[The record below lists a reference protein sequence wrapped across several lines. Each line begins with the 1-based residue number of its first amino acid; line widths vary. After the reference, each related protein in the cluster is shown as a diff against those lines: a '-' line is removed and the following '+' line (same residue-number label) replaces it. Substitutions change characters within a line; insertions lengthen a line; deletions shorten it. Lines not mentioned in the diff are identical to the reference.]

1 VLIERA
7 GGLGAKVT
15 VLEVEVERADA
26 VRAADAGELHASL
39 DPLGGVVSHG
49 FDCSLWRRGS
59 GEHCGRVAKVMGQL
73 LVTAILR
80 QLRSCHRRISVFAF
94 TEANRYRTCF
104 RAATASV
111 HE

>member
-1 VLIERA
+1 LTPFLGVTPRQRSLVAPDEQRAVGDDHGLVMDLSGVLIEGA

-49 FDCSLWRRGS
+49 LIVVSGGEGAESTVVGWRR
-59 GEHCGRVAKVMGQL
+59 
-73 LVTAILR
+73 
-80 QLRSCHRRISVFAF
+80 
-94 TEANRYRTCF
+94 
-104 RAATASV
+104 
-111 HE
+111 